1 MAKERLDLVLV
12 NNGYFPT
19 RQQAQRAVM
28 AGWVRVNG
36 ERMDKPGTR
45 IPLEAAVEVARREHP
60 YVSRGGLKLEQA
72 LKVFPLDLGGRT
84 VLDVGASTGGFTD
97 CALQNGAV
105 KVYAVDVG
113 YGQLAWKLRQDPRV
127 VVMERTNFRY
137 MQAEDL
143 PEETPDFATVD
154 VSFISLS
161 LILPP
166 LKALL
171 KMPGDVVALVKPQ
184 FEAGREQVGRKG
196 IVRDPQVHQKVLAR
210 FAEMAT
216 TAGFSLKGLA
226 PSPITGSRGNIE
238 FLSWLQRSPMENS
251 LLPTD
256 LENLIEETVEKAHSL
271 QG

>member
-12 NNGYFPT
+12 NKGYFPT

-28 AGWVRVNG
+28 AGLVRVDG
-36 ERMDKPGTR
+36 ERADKPGTR
-45 IPLEAAVEVARREHP
+45 IPPEATVEVAGPEHP

-72 LKVFPLDLGGRT
+72 LKVFQLDLGGRV

-127 VVMERTNFRY
+127 VVMERTNFRH
-137 MQAEDL
+137 MRPADL
-143 PEETPDFATVD
+143 PGETADFATVD

-166 LKALL
+166 LKDLL

-196 IVRDPQVHQKVLAR
+196 IVRDPRIHRKVLAR
-210 FAEMAT
+210 FVETAT
-216 TAGFSLKGLA
+216 AAGFSLKGLA
-226 PSPITGSRGNIE
+226 PSPITGSGGNIE
-238 FLSWLQRSPMENS
+238 FLSWLQRSPLEPP
-251 LLPTD
+251 LLPPD
-256 LENLIEETVEKAHSL
+256 LENLIGETVEKAHSHRD
-271 QG
+271 